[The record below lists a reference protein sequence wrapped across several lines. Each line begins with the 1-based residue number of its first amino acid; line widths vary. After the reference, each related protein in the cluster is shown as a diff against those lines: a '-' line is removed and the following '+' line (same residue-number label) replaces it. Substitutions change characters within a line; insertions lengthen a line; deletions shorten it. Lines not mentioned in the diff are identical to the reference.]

1 VHQNP
6 SRINRAARSSTAP
19 PGRTPGGRIL
29 VLIRLRLS
37 WRPRHAKPRARFLR
51 SQACCGSRSLSLAV
65 APAKAAVPV
74 YGATVVRAY
83 PHDPDAFTEGLFYL
97 NGFLYESTGLEG
109 KSSLRKVE
117 LSTGKV
123 LQSRPIDSKYFGEG
137 VVAWKGKLVQLT
149 WKSEIGF
156 TYDLATFKP
165 RSSFHY
171 PGEGWALTQD
181 GQRLIMSDGGPQ
193 LRFLDPVSL
202 KETGR
207 VPVTLGSRPID
218 NLNELEWVKG
228 EVLANVWQTNYIVR
242 IDPKT
247 GKVTGVIDLTPLAQK
262 EAAKGRPIDVLN
274 GIAYD
279 AEHDRLF
286 VTGKL
291 WPDLYE
297 IKLTGPIGTA
307 AD

>member
-1 VHQNP
+1 MVR
-6 SRINRAARSSTAP
+6 SWIAVALAAFA
-19 PGRTPGGRIL
+19 L
-29 VLIRLRLS
+29 
-37 WRPRHAKPRARFLR
+37 
-51 SQACCGSRSLSLAV
+51 LA

-74 YGATVVRAY
+74 YGFTVVRTY

-97 NGFLYESTGLEG
+97 NGFLYEATGLEG
-109 KSSLRKVE
+109 KSSIRKVQ

-123 LQSRPIDSKYFGEG
+123 LEMRPISPKYFGEG
-137 VVAWKGKLVQLT
+137 IIAWKGRLVELT

-165 RSSFHY
+165 LSAFHY
-171 PGEGWALTQD
+171 VGEGWALTQD
-181 GQRLIMSDGGPQ
+181 GQRLIMSDGTPQ

-207 VPVTLGSRPID
+207 VTVTVNDRQLLNI
-218 NLNELEWVKG
+218 NELEWFKG
-228 EVLANVWQTNYIVR
+228 EVLANIWQTNYIAR

-247 GKVTGVIDLTPLAQK
+247 GKTTGVIDLTPLATM
-262 EAAKGRPIDVLN
+262 EAGKGRQIDVLN

-279 AEHDRLF
+279 AAHDRLF

-297 IKLTGPIGTA
+297 IKLTGPIAGEA
-307 AD
+307 VN